1 MSVLQD
7 QVVQKVS
14 GLSEDNLQFLLELIN
29 RFMQPAEVKGNKNM
43 VNNEES
49 ADDFCVKRH
58 LPSIPIESAG
68 EMVITKRIGIARGQN
83 LYDDDYDFDEMNPE
97 IAKMFGVVE

>member
-29 RFMQPAEVKGNKNM
+29 RFMQPEVKGNKNM

-49 ADDFCVKRH
+49 ADDACVKRH
-58 LPSIPIESAG
+58 LTSIPIESAG

-83 LYDDDYDFDEMNPE
+83 LYDDDYDFDEMNTE